1 MENLNAQNLQTFML
15 IGIFLLG
22 SITFLLGLAI
32 LMYGAWGKDLRT
44 IADQTTTLAQKG
56 IAEEIS
62 GLVGNASTLM
72 STLNDLVRTSN
83 GIGFYLTIIGGLL
96 MLLSSVVLLKTF

>member
-1 MENLNAQNLQTFML
+1 MENINPQDLQIFML
-15 IGIFLLG
+15 IGTFLLG

-44 IADQTTTLAQKG
+44 IADQTTSLAQKG
-56 IAEEIS
+56 IAEEIA

-72 STLNDLVRTSN
+72 TTLNDVMRTSN
-83 GIGFYLTIIGGLL
+83 GIGFYLTVIGGVL
-96 MLLSSVVLLKTF
+96 MLLSSFVLMKII

>member
-1 MENLNAQNLQTFML
+1 MEHLDANELRLFML
-15 IGIFLLG
+15 IGTFLLG

-44 IADQTTTLAQKG
+44 IAEQTTKLAQKG

-72 STLNDLVRTSN
+72 TTLNDLMRTSN
-83 GIGFYLTIIGGLL
+83 GIGFYLTIIGALL
-96 MLLSSVVLLKTF
+96 MFLSSFVLYKAL

>member
-1 MENLNAQNLQTFML
+1 MENVNASELQLFML
-15 IGIFLLG
+15 ISTFLLG

-44 IADQTTTLAQKG
+44 IADQTTRLAQKG
-56 IAEEIS
+56 IAEEIA

-72 STLNDLVRTSN
+72 TTINEVVRTSN
-83 GIGFYLTIIGGLL
+83 GIGFYLTIIGALL
-96 MLLSSVVLLKTF
+96 MLLSSLVLLNII